1 MLGSNV
7 PTVQGA
13 KFNFFVLLKI
23 SLSNQAYSHTH
34 TYTQRA
40 GASFA
45 VASTHGKLCAAPP
58 TRAASP
64 VSFGGVGGSNYC
76 VG

>member
-23 SLSNQAYSHTH
+23 SLSNQAYSH